1 MKYLTAKSKNIFK
14 KIIPFVVIL
23 VGTAIFFYP
32 VFLENKIP
40 LPVDALVGA
49 HVPWTEMKWASYP
62 TGVPIKNLE
71 ISDSFSQFY
80 PWRSLAG
87 EFWRKGQAPL
97 WNPYMLSGIPF
108 LATLHSAALYP
119 FNVFY
124 LFLPDVWAWTAI
136 VVMQIF
142 LSALF
147 MYLFLRSIKLPVI
160 PSLFGALTFC
170 FSGYMVGWLEFAT
183 GSQAGLWL
191 PLLLLFANKLWK
203 NRTFLNLGVV
213 AVIFFMLFT
222 AGDFQVPLY
231 SVGVYLLYAF
241 FKYFRDKKGKS
252 LVYLLAGLF
261 TGLLLAAL
269 QLIPTLELYGRSIR
283 TGDYYVQEYNYG
295 LLDFKKITNFIWP
308 DFYGNVV
315 TGNYWGKYTYH
326 EYIAFAG
333 VCALLLALY
342 SFLKKKTDEEK
353 FIWLILLLS
362 FLFLIPNPIALLPY
376 KLHLPGLSTSLA
388 SRILFVSGFCLS
400 VLSAYG
406 LTKAMKDKFIGI
418 RPTLLTLFTISLSVF
433 ILLIG
438 YTKIGNLQDAQSVVN
453 LKVAAKNIIPSLV
466 VLFSL
471 GIIVWLTRFK
481 ALVKYVPLIILML
494 AAAEMYRFAWKNTP
508 FANKEFLFPDNP
520 ITEYLEKADKPLRIA
535 GGIPTNLFIQYR
547 LESVEGYEP
556 LYPTIGG
563 QWVSALDG
571 GDINIPARRYGLLH
585 NFRSNLLNY
594 AGVDYIIDYKRGPFD
609 DINIDGKFKS
619 ELLDKRFVPVVS
631 FGRVTVFENLQSL
644 PRVYLTNNYLI
655 ETDPAKIVKLLEN
668 NSRIVVLEKPPSG
681 VTKGQSFNTT
691 NIFYSQGLDKVTV
704 TASSELDTILVLSE
718 SYAPGWRVY
727 LDGKEAELLVAN
739 FAYRAVV
746 FPKGV
751 HKIEFIYQPKS
762 FKIGKAVSLFVLILL
777 SAILL
782 HERFRKKRT
791 KASRTGSS

>member
-14 KIIPFVVIL
+14 KIIPFIVIL

-49 HVPWTEMKWASYP
+49 HVPWTEMKWSDYP
-62 TGVPIKNLE
+62 AGVPIKNLE

-119 FNVFY
+119 LNFFY
-124 LFLPDVWAWTAI
+124 LFLPDAWAWTAI
-136 VVMQIF
+136 VIMQIF

-147 MYLFLRSIKLPVI
+147 MFLFLRNIKIKIL
-160 PSLFGALTFC
+160 PSLFGALTFSL
-170 FSGYMVGWLEFAT
+170 SGYMVGWLEFAT
-183 GSQAGLWL
+183 GGQAGLWL
-191 PLLLLFANKLWK
+191 PLLLLLENKLWAK
-203 NRTFLNLGVV
+203 KKIIYLLPIA
-213 AVIFFMLFT
+213 AVFFMLFT
-222 AGDFQVPLY
+222 AGDFQVPFY
-231 SVGVYLLYAF
+231 SVVIYFLFAIFKCIKKIDHKNLFRAF
-241 FKYFRDKKGKS
+241 
-252 LVYLLAGLF
+252 A
-261 TGLLLAAL
+261 GLLLGILLAAP
-269 QLIPTLELYGRSIR
+269 QLLPTMELYGQSIR
-283 TGDYYVQEYNYG
+283 AKDSYVEEYNYG
-295 LLDFKKITNFIWP
+295 LLNFGKITNFIWP

-326 EYIAFAG
+326 EYIAFVG
-333 VCALLLALY
+333 VCALVFSLY
-342 SFLKKKTDEEK
+342 SLIRKKTDNEK
-353 FIWLILLLS
+353 FFWYIFFLS
-362 FLFLIPNPIALLPY
+362 LLFLIPNPISKLPY
-376 KLHLPGLSTSLA
+376 TLHLPGLSTSLA
-388 SRILFVSGFCLS
+388 SRLLFVSGFCLS
-400 VLSAYG
+400 ILSAYG
-406 LTKAMKDKFIGI
+406 LAKAMKDKFIGI
-418 RPTLLTLFTISLSVF
+418 WPTLLTLFTLSLSVF

-438 YTKIGNLQDAQSVVN
+438 YTKIANLQDAQTVVN
-453 LKVAAKNIIPSLV
+453 LKVAAKNIIPSLI

-520 ITEYLEKADKPLRIA
+520 IIEYLEKADKPLRIA
-535 GGIPTNLFIQYR
+535 GGIPTNLFMQYR

-563 QWVSALDG
+563 QWITALDG
-571 GDINIPARRYGLLH
+571 GDISIPARRYGLLH

-631 FGRVTVFENLQSL
+631 FGRVAVFKNLQSL

-691 NIFYSQGLDKVTV
+691 NIFYSQSLDKVTV

-777 SAILL
+777 SVILL
-782 HERFRKKRT
+782 NERFRKKRT